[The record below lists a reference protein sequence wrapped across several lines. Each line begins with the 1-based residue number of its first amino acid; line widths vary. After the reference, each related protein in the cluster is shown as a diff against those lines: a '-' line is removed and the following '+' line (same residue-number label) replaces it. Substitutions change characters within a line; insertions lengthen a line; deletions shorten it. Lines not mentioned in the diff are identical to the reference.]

1 MSGKTHKG
9 LQKRLKKTGTGK
21 LMRRRPGKSHL
32 MSGKSAKRRRRLDR
46 WVRFSDSDTRLYM
59 RQFGK
64 LL

>member
-32 MSGKSAKRRRRLDR
+32 MSGKSGKRKRRLNR
-46 WVRFSDSDTRLYM
+46 WMPFSEMDCRLYQ
-59 RQFGK
+59 RQFGR

>member
-9 LQKRLKKTGTGK
+9 LQKRLKRTGTGK

-32 MSGKSAKRRRRLDR
+32 MSCKSGKRKRRLDR
-46 WVRFSDSDTRLYM
+46 WVRFSDMDTRLFE

>member
-21 LMRRRPGKSHL
+21 LMRRRPGVSHL
-32 MSGKSAKRRRRLDR
+32 MSGKSGKRKRRLRR
-46 WVRFSDSDTRLYM
+46 WVRFSGMDCRLFQ